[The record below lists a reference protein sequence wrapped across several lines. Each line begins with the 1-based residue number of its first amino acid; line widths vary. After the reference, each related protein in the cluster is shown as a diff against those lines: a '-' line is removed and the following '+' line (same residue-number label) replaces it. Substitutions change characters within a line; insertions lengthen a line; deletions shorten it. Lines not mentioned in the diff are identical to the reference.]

1 MANKREKTTK
11 ADHHDP
17 KRQTRV
23 EDIVTAARTVAD
35 SGSERADYSTGYP
48 ETFDP
53 NLHINQGRPARK
65 GRE

>member
-1 MANKREKTTK
+1 MAKREKTSK
-11 ADHHDP
+11 ADHYDP

-35 SGSERADYSTGYP
+35 SGSESADFSRGYH

-53 NLHINQGRPARK
+53 NMHINQGRPARK
-65 GRE
+65 SRE